1 LDCDPSFVWT
11 LTVELEGEG
20 VRAAVPTDFKAAF
33 EADSL
38 ENIVDF
44 RKMRRRGWLGIQ
56 ACETQ

>member
-1 LDCDPSFVWT
+1 MGRSGLDYDPSFVWT

-38 ENIVDF
+38 ENIVVF
-44 RKMRRRGWLGIQ
+44 GR
-56 ACETQ
+56 